1 MLAVTLTDSLMISVA
16 VITLSNALGAFSI
29 GGFATNHLDIAPNQ
43 AGLLMGVTNT
53 LAAVSSGASVFV
65 SGWIQDVSGGWDAV
79 FYLAALVSVAGAF
92 FYSLLADV
100 EREFD

>member
-1 MLAVTLTDSLMISVA
+1 
-16 VITLSNALGAFSI
+16 
-29 GGFATNHLDIAPNQ
+29 
-43 AGLLMGVTNT
+43 
-53 LAAVSSGASVFV
+53 V